1 MPTAVILAL
10 LALAAFIVLRAIRI
24 VPQGYE
30 FTIERFRTGRLIDE
44 AAAAAV
50 AH

>member
-1 MPTAVILAL
+1 VFAH
-10 LALAAFIVLRAIRI
+10 
-24 VPQGYE
+24 
-30 FTIERFRTGRLIDE
+30 TIARDEPHPINAPFPLDRFRTGRLIDE